1 MVAPSSTRPLA
12 NSTTPVLSDTLINAW
27 FNLPIVR
34 PSIVTATVNERKKG
48 GKRAYQMR
56 LVSIN
61 ETCPPTVRGERCL
74 SSWNPRAFGAGCTS
88 TAYSVYTQVTLRYCQ
103 GCRPMPFPLI
113 ATLVVVFLTVAF
125 SLQND
130 QTVSIQFFEWTFEGS
145 LVLVL
150 LTTLCLGIVIHIL
163 ASMPARI
170 RKSKEIAELTKRV
183 TELEGTP
190 PSDVSRPQ
198 QHQTPYLD

>member
-1 MVAPSSTRPLA
+1 
-12 NSTTPVLSDTLINAW
+12 
-27 FNLPIVR
+27 
-34 PSIVTATVNERKKG
+34 
-48 GKRAYQMR
+48 
-56 LVSIN
+56 
-61 ETCPPTVRGERCL
+61 
-74 SSWNPRAFGAGCTS
+74 
-88 TAYSVYTQVTLRYCQ
+88 
-103 GCRPMPFPLI
+103 MPFPLI
-113 ATLVVVFLTVAF
+113 ATLVIVFLTVAF

-150 LTTLCLGIVIHIL
+150 LTTLCLGIMIHIL

-170 RKSKEIAELTKRV
+170 RKSKEIAELNKRV

-190 PSDVSRPQ
+190 PSDVSRPR